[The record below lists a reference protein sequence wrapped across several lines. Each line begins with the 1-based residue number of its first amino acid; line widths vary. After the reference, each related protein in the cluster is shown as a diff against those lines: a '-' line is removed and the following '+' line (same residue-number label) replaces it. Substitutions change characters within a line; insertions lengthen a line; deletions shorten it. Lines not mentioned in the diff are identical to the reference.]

1 MTNEKMKFYPS
12 LEALNPPDGCSL
24 KDWIEILGHEAGEF
38 LPVDGK
44 DAGGSGIIA
53 KEEAHEAKI

>member
-1 MTNEKMKFYPS
+1 MQFYPS
-12 LEALNPPDGCSL
+12 LEAMNPPVGCSL

-44 DAGGSGIIA
+44 KAEGSGIIA
-53 KEEAHEAKI
+53 KEEANHAQNEA